1 MKLKRTI
8 NVILFFILFTAAC
21 SRKTGPVA
29 VQPVT
34 GLPVGTDGLPWW
46 NDTVFYEIFVRSF
59 YDSNGDGIGDFNGII
74 AKLDYLND
82 GNPKTTTDLGISGI
96 WLMPV
101 NPSPSYHGYD
111 VTDYYTVNP
120 QYGTMEDFKTLLA
133 EAHQRGI
140 RVIIDLVMNHTSNWH
155 PWFEESENPNSPK
168 RNWYIWSDTIQ
179 SYKGPWGEDVWY
191 SSNNAYY
198 YAIFGS
204 GMPDLNYTNP
214 EVRAQ
219 MKDVARFWLQD
230 VGVDGFRLD
239 AAKHIVEEGQTQ
251 ENTPTT
257 HAWWKEFHTAYKA
270 ANPQALAI
278 GEVWSSIE
286 AVAAYLKGDELD
298 MAFNFDLAGITVS
311 NIKGSFAS
319 GLGDAIQNSA
329 KAFPTGQFGMFL
341 TNHDQNRVMY
351 QLGENLDKA
360 KNAATVLLTIPGV
373 PFLYYGEE
381 IGMTGF
387 KPDER
392 IRTPM
397 QWTAD
402 EKAGFTTG
410 YPWQQFSMNYTDHTV
425 ADQTADP
432 NSLLSHYRNLIQL
445 RNKHAALRV
454 GSYTLVDSKSTK
466 VLAFLRQSKDETVL
480 VIINLGK
487 DALTDYGLSLTTGPL
502 SGKYRLVPLL
512 GEGKFT
518 SPVIN
523 ERGGFKDYLPLPEL
537 PANARIILQL
547 QKK

>member
-8 NVILFFILFTAAC
+8 TVILFFILFAAAC
-21 SRKTGPVA
+21 SRKAGPVT

-34 GLPVGTDGLPWW
+34 GLPAGTDGLPWW
-46 NDTVFYEIFVRSF
+46 NDTIFYEIFVRSF

-82 GNPKTTTDLGISGI
+82 GDPKTTTDLGISGI

-111 VTDYYTVNP
+111 VSDYYSVNP
-120 QYGTMEDFKTLLA
+120 QYGTMEDFKKLLD

-140 RVIIDLVMNHTSNWH
+140 RVIIDLVMNHTSVQH
-155 PWFEESENPNSPK
+155 PWFSDSRDPNSAK
-168 RNWYIWSDTIQ
+168 RSWYIWSANDPG
-179 SYKGPWGEDVWY
+179 YNGPWGEKVWY
-191 SSNNAYY
+191 KSGDAYY
-198 YAIFGS
+198 YAVFS
-204 GMPDLNYTNP
+204 EGMPDLNYTNP
-214 EVRAQ
+214 EVRTE
-219 MKDVARFWLQD
+219 MKDVASFWLKD
-230 VGVDGFRLD
+230 IGADGLRLD
-239 AAKHIVEEGQTQ
+239 AAKHIVEEAQVQ
-251 ENTPTT
+251 ENSTSNHT
-257 HAWWKEFHTAYKA
+257 WWKEFHTAYKA
-270 ANPQALAI
+270 NNPQALAI
-278 GEVWSSIE
+278 GEVWSSTE
-286 AVAAYLKGDELD
+286 AVAAYLNGDELD
-298 MAFNFDLAGITVS
+298 MVFNFDLAGMTVS
-311 NIKGSFAS
+311 NVNGGFGS
-319 GLGDAIQNSA
+319 GLGIAIQNSI
-329 KAFPTGQFGMFL
+329 KAIPNGQFGTFL

-351 QLGENLDKA
+351 QLGENLEKA

-410 YPWQQFSMNYTDHTV
+410 YPWQQFNMYYAEHTV
-425 ADQTADP
+425 ADQTDDP
-432 NSLLSHYRNLIQL
+432 SSLLSHYRTLIQL
-445 RNKHAALRV
+445 RNQHAALRV
-454 GSYTLVDSKSTK
+454 GSFTVVNSASLK
-466 VLAFLRQSKDETVL
+466 VLAFIRQSKEETVL
-480 VIINLGK
+480 VVINLSN
-487 DALTDYGLSLTTGPL
+487 AAITDYGLTLATGPL

-512 GEGKFT
+512 GEGQYT
-518 SPVIN
+518 SPAIT

-537 PANARIILQL
+537 AANARIILQL